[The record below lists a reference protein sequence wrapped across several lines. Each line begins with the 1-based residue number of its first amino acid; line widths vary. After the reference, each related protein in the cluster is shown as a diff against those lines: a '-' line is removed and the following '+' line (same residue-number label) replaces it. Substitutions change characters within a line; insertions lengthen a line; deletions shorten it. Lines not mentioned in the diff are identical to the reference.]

1 VIAERVADGYYCH
14 IASRHPSSRPNL
26 CPIDDP
32 SLPAK
37 TTLDQARALQ
47 RRMGVSLGD
56 TPTQPLGKESH
67 DVKAPA
73 GYRWLSA
80 SAPGVL
86 STTRMT
92 GSELLPIIRCRG
104 ASVRVGPSWIK
115 AYIPYFVRDFPR
127 LDPRGREGR
136 EGLEGFEK
144 RHGILDGAS
153 GLWRTSAA
161 GGGSWRMA

>member
-1 VIAERVADGYYCH
+1 MGTIAISPVAIHLHDQTFARSTILAFPPRRHSTRRVLSSAPHGCELG
-14 IASRHPSSRPNL
+14 RHSH
-26 CPIDDP
+26 
-32 SLPAK
+32 
-37 TTLDQARALQ
+37 
-47 RRMGVSLGD
+47 
-56 TPTQPLGKESH
+56 GKESH

-161 GGGSWRMA
+161 GGGSWRMAWGSGRRRW